1 MAPTFHSPSGSAVRR
16 VCCVRLFMLRNRAA
30 LPGLA
35 LAILSLVWG
44 YNWVVSKV
52 ALGYAGPI
60 TFAALRFAIAP
71 LCLVPMMLHRGT
83 RLVPSRRHALIAAV
97 LGLVLAAN
105 FAATFIA
112 LQIGGTGKTA
122 MLVYT
127 MPFWVLVLA
136 RVALKERLT
145 RMQVPAVTFALAGL
159 AVLVAPWHG
168 GAAIVPSLLAAGS
181 GLSWAASVVYL
192 KHLQQREEVSMLE
205 QNFWQMLVAAA
216 ALGIG
221 GVFHPEPDVIW
232 HPTFVVALLFTAVL
246 ATGLGWMLFF
256 YALRKLS
263 AGMAGLGT
271 LATPVIGVLS
281 AWLQLGERPATGEA
295 AGMGLIALGLGLL
308 AWDGVRTKSRSGPPP
323 SGPVDVSGRNPA
335 ALRRKR
341 TDPADA

>member
-1 MAPTFHSPSGSAVRR
+1 
-16 VCCVRLFMLRNRAA
+16 MLRSRAA

-35 LAILSLVWG
+35 LAVLSLVWG
-44 YNWVVSKV
+44 YNWVVSKI

-83 RLVPSRRHALIAAV
+83 RLLPSPRHALIATV
-97 LGLVLAAN
+97 LGVVLAAN

-112 LQIGGTGKTA
+112 LRIGGTGKTA

-136 RVALKERLT
+136 RIALKERLT
-145 RMQVPAVTFALAGL
+145 TMQVPAVMFALAGL
-159 AVLVAPWHG
+159 TALIAPWNR
-168 GAAIVPSLLAAGS
+168 GAAIAPSLLAAGS
-181 GLSWAASVVYL
+181 GFSWAASVVYL
-192 KHLQQREEVSMLE
+192 KHLQHREEVSMLE

-216 ALGIG
+216 ALGIA
-221 GVFHPEPDVIW
+221 GVLSPEVAVRW
-232 HPTFVVALLFTAVL
+232 HPTFVVALLFTAVV

-281 AWLQLGERPATGEA
+281 AWVQLGERPGSAEA
-295 AGMGLIALGLGLL
+295 VGMGLIAAGLGLL
-308 AWDGVRTKSRSGPPP
+308 AWDGVSARSRSGPPP
-323 SGPVDVSGRNPA
+323 SGPVDINGRSRA
-335 ALRRKR
+335 ALRRR
-341 TDPADA
+341 